1 MKSSGTILAD
11 SRRSVT
17 FVPFFSSLLH
27 DTPCFLVSA
36 SARYL
41 TVRHQGLL

>member
-17 FVPFFSSLLH
+17 FVPFSSLLH